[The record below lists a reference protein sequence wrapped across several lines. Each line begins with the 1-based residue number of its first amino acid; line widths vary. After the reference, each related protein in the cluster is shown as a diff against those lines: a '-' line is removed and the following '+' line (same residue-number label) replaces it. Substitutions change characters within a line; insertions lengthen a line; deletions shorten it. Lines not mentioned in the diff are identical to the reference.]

1 MTAALQ
7 TEESTGF
14 SYDPYSQAVMENP
27 LPFYRELREKYP
39 VYYIPRYDAF
49 YLSRF
54 EDVYDLLSDTD
65 GVFVPSEGTR
75 PPPEV
80 FLRHNDGVVPDAPTD
95 PLAPHAFHG
104 SPVYELLR
112 QAHGR
117 PFKPRQVLELADFIR
132 ATARRRLDVL
142 VPRGR
147 FDLTAHYGGIVAA
160 SVQCYLMRVPLEE
173 AKYVLDTI
181 NSASITDPV
190 TGGYDPMARWDR
202 VCEMLEPAIRSRRR
216 EGTADGSFAI
226 VDGLLDLRLDGRA
239 LTDREIAMTVG
250 AALIGGTETVPKVVA
265 HGLWELQK
273 RPDQM
278 AAVRAD
284 LSANVPAAF
293 KEMVRY
299 CGPAQ
304 WFIRTVRKPTVL
316 AGQPMEVG
324 QRVVFLIP
332 SAARDER
339 EYGPDS
345 EEFRWDRPIKRWVNF
360 GHGQHFCLGYHL
372 ALLEGSILVEE
383 FLRRVPTF
391 EVDERYAVRRPSS
404 FQWGWNEIPVRVP
417 IE

>member
-1 MTAALQ
+1 MTVTLQ
-7 TEESTGF
+7 TEETTGF
-14 SYDPYSQAVMENP
+14 AYDPYAPAVMENP

-39 VYYIPRYDAF
+39 VYYIPRYDAY

-54 EDVYDLLSDTD
+54 EDVYALLSDTS
-65 GVFVPSEGTR
+65 GSFVPSEGTR

-80 FLRHNDGVVPDAPTD
+80 FLAHNDGVVHDASTN

-104 SPVYELLR
+104 SPVYEMLR
-112 QAHGR
+112 QAHVR
-117 PFKPRQVLELADFIR
+117 PFKPGQVRELADFIR
-132 ATARRRLDVL
+132 TTARRRLDVL

-147 FDLTAHYGGIVAA
+147 FDLTSHYGGIVAA
-160 SVQCYLMRVPLEE
+160 SVMCYLTRVPLEE

-181 NSASITDPV
+181 NAASITDPV
-190 TGGYDPMARWDR
+190 TGGYDPAARWDR
-202 VCEMLEPAIRSRRR
+202 VCEMLEPAIRSRRA
-216 EGTADGSFAI
+216 EGGAGTSFPI
-226 VDGLLDLRLDGRA
+226 VDGLLELRLDGRA
-239 LTDREIAMTVG
+239 LSDREIAVTIG

-265 HGLWELQK
+265 HGLWELQQ
-273 RPDQM
+273 RPEQM
-278 AAVRAD
+278 SEVRSD
-284 LSANVPAAF
+284 LATNVPIAF

-316 AGQPMEVG
+316 AGQAMQVG

-339 EYGPDS
+339 EYGSDS

-383 FLRRVPTF
+383 FLRRVPDF
-391 EVDERYAVRRPSS
+391 EVDEGHAVRRPSS
-404 FQWGWNEIPVRVP
+404 FQWGWNEIPIRVP
-417 IE
+417 VG